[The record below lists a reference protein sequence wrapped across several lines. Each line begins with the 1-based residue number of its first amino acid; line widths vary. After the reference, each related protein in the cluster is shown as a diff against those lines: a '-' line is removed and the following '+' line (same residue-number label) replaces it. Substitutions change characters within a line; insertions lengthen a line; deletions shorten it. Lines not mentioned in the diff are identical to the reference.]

1 MKVSELK
8 QIIESV
14 ISEEVKRTIMEDNE
28 MGKMEKY
35 HIKCEGLPLATFE
48 SQEEAEEALPDYKE
62 KHPGKELI
70 IEKGVYESHDDMM
83 NKLDEINDQLEET
96 DNMENT
102 EKQPMEGNQE
112 SPYEGMEEVVEEL
125 KEKSQRLFEKG
136 KIDDEE
142 LYEIEN
148 IIDNNIEE
156 YWDGSMDGVD
166 VKKMFIQI
174 VKDVAPHLVKKKK
187 KEKNHMENTQP
198 MEGNEFSGALKAAK
212 DAGEKTFSVDGKEYD
227 VEECWSKE
235 MKEEEECDECGGGS
249 MEESKV
255 KKTYYH
261 VLEDGGYGDI
271 GYQGVYD
278 TEEEAKSRVHSLSDM
293 FPDSSFYFEASNSE
307 KEPYSVT
314 SSKYNPDDDIDEGEA
329 EVCEKCG
336 KELCECGGEMNE
348 SKKKKILRLTET
360 ELTELI
366 AKMVTESVPGLN
378 EYNKAHTESG
388 KENKANLSDVDQKI
402 KKAVSVE
409 GNDNPEFPKQ
419 IGKGKKVARQNTK
432 EQDEEVAKNFAGL
445 ENLEYDIEPSE
456 QFKKRLKMAIEG
468 DKLMGNSSKDVAN
481 VVSSDV
487 TVKKMEKQ
495 IKDREKDKEERVLYK
510 KEAVPTMNE
519 SKVSFKNVLNE
530 ELEKIKKIFT
540 YDKKTQ

>member
-70 IEKGVYESHDDMM
+70 IEKDVYESHDDMM

-102 EKQPMEGNQE
+102 EKQPMEGN
-112 SPYEGMEEVVEEL
+112 
-125 KEKSQRLFEKG
+125 
-136 KIDDEE
+136 
-142 LYEIEN
+142 
-148 IIDNNIEE
+148 
-156 YWDGSMDGVD
+156 
-166 VKKMFIQI
+166 
-174 VKDVAPHLVKKKK
+174 
-187 KEKNHMENTQP
+187 
-198 MEGNEFSGALKAAK
+198 EFSGALKTAK
-212 DAGEKTFSVDGKEYD
+212 DAGEKTFTVDGKEYD

-235 MKEEEECDECGGGS
+235 MKEEEECDECGGS
-249 MEESKV
+249 YMEEE
-255 KKTYYH
+255 KKT
-261 VLEDGGYGDI
+261 
-271 GYQGVYD
+271 
-278 TEEEAKSRVHSLSDM
+278 
-293 FPDSSFYFEASNSE
+293 
-307 KEPYSVT
+307 
-314 SSKYNPDDDIDEGEA
+314 
-329 EVCEKCG
+329 CEKCG
-336 KELCECGGEMNE
+336 KELCECGSEMNE

-378 EYNKAHTESG
+378 AYNKAHTESG

-419 IGKGKKVARQNTK
+419 IGKGEKVARQNTK
-432 EQDEEVAKNFAGL
+432 EEDEEVAKNFAGL
-445 ENLEYDIEPSE
+445 QNLDYDNEPSE

-468 DKLMGNSSKDVAN
+468 DKLMGNSSEDVAN
-481 VVSSDV
+481 VVASKDA
-487 TVKKMEKQ
+487 VKKMEKQ

-519 SKVSFKNVLNE
+519 SKVSFTNVLNE
-530 ELEKIKKIFT
+530 ELEKMKKIFT